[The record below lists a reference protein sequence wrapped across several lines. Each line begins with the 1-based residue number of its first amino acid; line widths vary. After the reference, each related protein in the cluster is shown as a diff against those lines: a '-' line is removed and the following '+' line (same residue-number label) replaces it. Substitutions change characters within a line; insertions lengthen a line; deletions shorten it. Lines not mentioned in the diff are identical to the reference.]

1 MVQYN
6 DGSDFL
12 TMITR
17 RSCCAWVVRVLASP
31 SVVRL
36 CILVEPPINKQPPQK
51 KFENCIRKITNQQ
64 MLSYIMVVLSCCLSV
79 SKPLLNPSAQMTK
92 YQEASIT
99 TKECLGRSLPAVALA
114 WNMPCKPAQQSQV
127 CVCSWPGMLCVKIY
141 CNMQLYNTTHLNQT
155 HHRKNIESIK
165 IITSSPYNMS
175 LSC

>member
-1 MVQYN
+1 MQECYQKEKHSVVTTQHNTDQRVISRSHSLSSSSSSPSSSSYTMVQYN

-36 CILVEPPINKQPPQK
+36 CILVEPSINKQPPQK

-64 MLSYIMVVLSCCLSV
+64 MVSYIMVVLSCCLSV
-79 SKPLLNPSAQMTK
+79 SKPLLNPPAQMTK

-127 CVCSWPGMLCVKIY
+127 CVCV
-141 CNMQLYNTTHLNQT
+141 
-155 HHRKNIESIK
+155 
-165 IITSSPYNMS
+165 
-175 LSC
+175 